1 MKLPITL
8 AVGLLLLIGCKAP
21 SFSVTEKKTTPK
33 PYRKVFIMCVDGEYN
48 FSFPDSNLYNIA
60 VVNYFRD
67 TALLGERNREA
78 SLLSES
84 MSSSQTEV
92 IKLSQAFWL
101 ETYSYRN
108 LRTLIDSSG
117 IDAIFVYDLLKHF
130 RVEVVPGR
138 LPGTSLPNTPG
149 MPVSYGGSSTV
160 LKADKGAF
168 KCYLIDVKSN
178 GVVWSGFSEL
188 KSNAYTGTC
197 AITRAAAHAIAKEL
211 AAGMYIIADR

>member
-130 RVEVVPGR
+130 RVEAV
-138 LPGTSLPNTPG
+138 PG